1 MRSGLLVLAAADIVR
16 GLASTSPDILKPR
29 LDNGLGETPALG
41 WNSWVL
47 KYSFRRILTTC

>member
-1 MRSGLLVLAAADIVR
+1 MRSGLLVLAAADIVL
-16 GLASTSPDILKPR
+16 GLASKSPDIPKPR

-47 KYSFRRILTTC
+47 KYSFRRISTPC